1 MFLFL
6 VNFSQI
12 PTSKRSWLLISLLNR
27 LISFYKSP
35 NISLWKGP
43 ICKRAHEKSTCVV
56 IMWPLHLIWMYRMA
70 PPKFKVKV
78 FLPHLGRRRLFF
90 IDLHRYFHRLHN
102 LIWIRGVF
110 NFYNL
115 HIQFIVTLYTLWHV
129 IISRLMNHLT
139 MARLKSSFAWS
150 FMPFNIVLC
159 CNL

>member
-1 MFLFL
+1 
-6 VNFSQI
+6 
-12 PTSKRSWLLISLLNR
+12 
-27 LISFYKSP
+27 
-35 NISLWKGP
+35 
-43 ICKRAHEKSTCVV
+43 
-56 IMWPLHLIWMYRMA
+56 
-70 PPKFKVKV
+70 
-78 FLPHLGRRRLFF
+78 
-90 IDLHRYFHRLHN
+90 
-102 LIWIRGVF
+102 VF